1 MTAPVTDAP
10 IPDDELAAAFDA
22 DRNFLPDPEPA
33 DDAAPT
39 DATDDPEADQPEAEA
54 ASDDVLPE
62 TDAETADQP
71 AADPLAD
78 LLKDARPLGYKK
90 NGTDHTFEA
99 ILDLGDKGGFIPA
112 DKLAE
117 VRNLIA
123 RHESNA
129 DAVKELHAYR
139 QQVEREYGGLEKVH
153 ELQVTN
159 AALNQVG
166 LLLLDA
172 VQNPEKFITVD
183 AQGNIVR
190 NEREIQYLTREM
202 ALAQKEAK
210 DAANAQRAQQSE
222 RWSAESQES
231 SVRQSAIPGAIHGLA
246 QHFGLDA
253 ADTEAALQFFTPLA
267 DALLFK
273 ATPEQ
278 ALELGVAPG
287 TLMVD
292 RPKMAKWFEDRA
304 ALKANA
310 QTAAKARA
318 AAAAENAKRTAT
330 PKVVAPKPKAKT
342 PPRAENGQFTER
354 QRRDPSEYF
363 EAALAGRPTPGT
375 VSDD

>member
-10 IPDDELAAAFDA
+10 IPDDELAAAFAA
-22 DRNFLPDPEPA
+22 DQTFLPDESPA
-33 DDAAPT
+33 DTDAAPEP
-39 DATDDPEADQPEAEA
+39 TDDPEADQPEDEA
-54 ASDDVLPE
+54 APDDTLPD
-62 TDAETADQP
+62 TDASAADQP
-71 AADPLAD
+71 AADPFAD

-123 RHESNA
+123 RYESNA
-129 DAVKELHAYR
+129 DATKELYAFR
-139 QQVEREYGGLEKVH
+139 QEVERSGGLDKLA
-153 ELQVTN
+153 ELQETN

-166 LLLLDA
+166 ILLLDA
-172 VQNPEKFITVD
+172 IQNPEKFIGFD
-183 AQGNIVR
+183 ELGRPVR
-190 NEREIQYLTREM
+190 NEREIQYLVRDM

-210 DAANAQRAQQSE
+210 ESAKMARAQQSE
-222 RWSAESQES
+222 RWTVESQES
-231 SVRQSAIPGAIHGLA
+231 SVHQSAIPGAIHGLA

-253 ADTEAALQFFTPLA
+253 NDTEAALQFFTPLA

-304 ALKANA
+304 ALKTQAT
-310 QTAAKARA
+310 TAAKARA

-363 EAALAGRPTPGT
+363 EAALSGRPTPGT